1 MPGFNDIPASL
12 QARQKQQLYRQ
23 RRIVESPQARIIMVN
38 GNELLNLCSN
48 DYLGLANDE
57 RVRQA
62 FISGVN
68 TWGAGSG
75 ASHLVCGHTRAHHYL
90 EEQLAEFTARPR
102 ALMFSSGYAANLG
115 AINAL
120 VSAGDA
126 VFEDK
131 LNHASLLDGGLLSRA
146 KFKRFRHK
154 DCNHLNDQLAQ
165 MSASDGRKLIVTDG
179 VFSMDG
185 DLCDIDALCQIGA
198 DHKAWLMVDDAHGF
212 GVLGD
217 EGRGVVN
224 PTIHSSDD
232 VQVLV
237 GTLGK
242 AFGTQGAFVAGSE
255 ELIETLIQNAR
266 TFIYTTAL
274 PAAVAVATTESL
286 KIVRTEH
293 WRREK
298 LQTLIAQ
305 FREGALAL
313 GLDLLPSTTPIQPVL
328 MRSEADAL
336 QIAQQLEGQGILV
349 TAIRPPTVPAGT
361 SRLRITLTANHTEA
375 DVSQLLHALKRAML

>member
-1 MPGFNDIPASL
+1 LPGFNDIPASL

>member
-1 MPGFNDIPASL
+1 MPGFDDIPALL
-12 QARQKQQLYRQ
+12 QARQQQQLYRQ
-23 RRIVESPQARIIMVN
+23 RRVVESPQARVIMVN

-57 RVRQA
+57 RIRQA

-68 TWGAGSG
+68 TWGVGSG

-120 VSAGDA
+120 VSPGDA

-146 KFKRFRHK
+146 NFKRFRHK
-154 DCNHLNDQLAQ
+154 DCNHLNDQLGQ
-165 MSASDGRKLIVTDG
+165 ISASDGRKLIVTDG

-185 DLCDIDALCQIGA
+185 DLCDIDALCKIGTE
-198 DHKAWLMVDDAHGF
+198 HKAWLMVDDAHGF
-212 GVLGD
+212 GVLGE

-224 PTIHSSDD
+224 PAIHSSDD

-242 AFGTQGAFVAGSE
+242 AFGTQGAFIAGSE
-255 ELIETLIQNAR
+255 ELIETLIQSAR

-286 KIVRTEH
+286 RIVRTEH

-298 LQTLIAQ
+298 LQALIAQ
-305 FREGALAL
+305 FREGAQAL

-328 MRSEADAL
+328 MQSEANAL
-336 QIAQQLEGQGILV
+336 QVAQQLEDQGILV

-361 SRLRITLTANHTEA
+361 SRLRITFTANHTEA

>member
-305 FREGALAL
+305 FQEGALAL

>member
-1 MPGFNDIPASL
+1 
-12 QARQKQQLYRQ
+12 
-23 RRIVESPQARIIMVN
+23 MVN

-57 RVRQA
+57 RIRQA

-68 TWGAGSG
+68 TWGVGSG

-146 KFKRFRHK
+146 NFKRFRHK
-154 DCNHLNDQLAQ
+154 DCNHLNDQLGQ
-165 MSASDGRKLIVTDG
+165 ISASDGRKLIVTDG

-185 DLCDIDALCQIGA
+185 DLCDIDALCKIGTE
-198 DHKAWLMVDDAHGF
+198 HKAWLMVDDAHGF
-212 GVLGD
+212 GVLGE

-224 PTIHSSDD
+224 PAIHSSDD

-242 AFGTQGAFVAGSE
+242 AFGTQGAFIAGSE
-255 ELIETLIQNAR
+255 ELIETLIQGAR

-286 KIVRTEH
+286 RIVRTEH

-298 LQTLIAQ
+298 LQALIAQ
-305 FREGALAL
+305 FREGAQAL

-328 MRSEADAL
+328 MDSEANAL
-336 QIAQQLEGQGILV
+336 QVAQQLEDQGILV

-361 SRLRITLTANHTEA
+361 SRLRITFTANHTEA

>member
-1 MPGFNDIPASL
+1 MPGFDDIPALL
-12 QARQKQQLYRQ
+12 QARQQQQLYRQ
-23 RRIVESPQARIIMVN
+23 RRVVESPQARVIMVN

-57 RVRQA
+57 RIRQA

-68 TWGAGSG
+68 TWGVGSG

-90 EEQLAEFTARPR
+90 EEQLAEFTGRPR

-120 VSAGDA
+120 VSPGDA

-146 KFKRFRHK
+146 NFKRFRHK
-154 DCNHLNDQLAQ
+154 DCSHLNEQLGQ
-165 MSASDGRKLIVTDG
+165 VSGSDGRKLIVTDG

-185 DLCDIDALCQIGA
+185 DLCDVDALCQIGSE
-198 DHKAWLMVDDAHGF
+198 HKAWLMVDDAHGF
-212 GVLGD
+212 GVLGE

-224 PTIHSSDD
+224 PAIHSSDD

-298 LQTLIAQ
+298 LQALIAQ
-305 FREGALAL
+305 FREGAQAL

-328 MRSEADAL
+328 MQSEANAL
-336 QIAQQLEGQGILV
+336 QVAQQLEDQGILV

-361 SRLRITLTANHTEA
+361 SRLRITFTANHTKA
-375 DVSQLLHALKRAML
+375 DVGQLLLALKRAML

>member
-1 MPGFNDIPASL
+1 
-12 QARQKQQLYRQ
+12 
-23 RRIVESPQARIIMVN
+23 MVN

-48 DYLGLANDE
+48 DYLGLANDD
-57 RVRQA
+57 RIRQA

-68 TWGAGSG
+68 TWGVGSG

-146 KFKRFRHK
+146 NFKRFRHK
-154 DCNHLNDQLAQ
+154 DCNHLNDQLGQ
-165 MSASDGRKLIVTDG
+165 ISASDGRKLIVTDG

-185 DLCDIDALCQIGA
+185 DLCDIDALCQIGTE
-198 DHKAWLMVDDAHGF
+198 HKAWLMVDDAHGF
-212 GVLGD
+212 GVLGE

-224 PTIHSSDD
+224 PAIHSSDD
-232 VQVLV
+232 VPVLV

-242 AFGTQGAFVAGSE
+242 AFGTQGAFIAGSE

-286 KIVRTEH
+286 RIVRTEH

-298 LQTLIAQ
+298 LQALIAQ
-305 FREGALAL
+305 FREGAHLL

-328 MRSEADAL
+328 MDSEANAL
-336 QIAQQLEGQGILV
+336 QVAQQLEDQGILV

-361 SRLRITLTANHTEA
+361 SRLRITFTANHTEA

>member
-1 MPGFNDIPASL
+1 MPGFDDIPALL
-12 QARQKQQLYRQ
+12 QARQQQQLYRQ
-23 RRIVESPQARIIMVN
+23 RRVVESPQARIIMVN

-57 RVRQA
+57 RIRQA

-68 TWGAGSG
+68 TWGVGSG

-146 KFKRFRHK
+146 NFKRFRHK
-154 DCNHLNDQLAQ
+154 DCNHLNDQLGQ
-165 MSASDGRKLIVTDG
+165 ISASDGRKLIVTDG

-185 DLCDIDALCQIGA
+185 DLCDIDALCKIGTE
-198 DHKAWLMVDDAHGF
+198 HKAWLMVDDAHGF
-212 GVLGD
+212 GVLGE

-224 PTIHSSDD
+224 PAIHSSDD

-242 AFGTQGAFVAGSE
+242 AFGTQGAFIAGSE
-255 ELIETLIQNAR
+255 ELIETLIQSAR

-286 KIVRTEH
+286 RIVRTEH

-298 LQTLIAQ
+298 LQALIAQ
-305 FREGALAL
+305 FREGAQAL

-328 MRSEADAL
+328 MDSEANAL
-336 QIAQQLEGQGILV
+336 QVAQQLEDQGILV

-361 SRLRITLTANHTEA
+361 SRLRITFTANHTEA

>member
-165 MSASDGRKLIVTDG
+165 MSASDGRKLIVSDG

-305 FREGALAL
+305 FQEGALAL

-336 QIAQQLEGQGILV
+336 QIAQQLEDQGILV

>member
-1 MPGFNDIPASL
+1 MPGFDDIPALL
-12 QARQKQQLYRQ
+12 QARQQQQLYRQ
-23 RRIVESPQARIIMVN
+23 RRVVESPQARVIMVN

-48 DYLGLANDE
+48 DYLGLANDD
-57 RVRQA
+57 RIRQA

-68 TWGAGSG
+68 TWGVGSG

-120 VSAGDA
+120 VSPGDA

-146 KFKRFRHK
+146 NFKRFRHK
-154 DCNHLNDQLAQ
+154 DCSHLNEQLGQ
-165 MSASDGRKLIVTDG
+165 VSGSDGRKLIVTDG

-185 DLCDIDALCQIGA
+185 DLCDVDALCQIGSE
-198 DHKAWLMVDDAHGF
+198 HKAWLMVDDAHGF
-212 GVLGD
+212 GVLGE

-224 PTIHSSDD
+224 PAIHSSDD
-232 VQVLV
+232 VQILV

-286 KIVRTEH
+286 KILRTEH

-298 LQTLIAQ
+298 LQALIAQ
-305 FREGALAL
+305 FREGAQAL

-328 MRSEADAL
+328 MQSEANAL
-336 QIAQQLEGQGILV
+336 QVAQQLEGQGILV

-361 SRLRITLTANHTEA
+361 SRLRITFTANHTEA

>member
-1 MPGFNDIPASL
+1 MPGFDDIPALL
-12 QARQKQQLYRQ
+12 QARQQQQLYRQ
-23 RRIVESPQARIIMVN
+23 RRVVESPQARVIMVN

-146 KFKRFRHK
+146 NFKRFRHK
-154 DCNHLNDQLAQ
+154 DCNHLNDQLGQ
-165 MSASDGRKLIVTDG
+165 ISASDGRKLIVTDG

-185 DLCDIDALCQIGA
+185 DLCDIDALCQIGTE
-198 DHKAWLMVDDAHGF
+198 HKAWLMVDDAHGF
-212 GVLGD
+212 GVLGE

-224 PTIHSSDD
+224 PAIHSSDD

-242 AFGTQGAFVAGSE
+242 AFGTQGAFIAGSE

-286 KIVRTEH
+286 RIVRTEH

-298 LQTLIAQ
+298 LQALIAQ
-305 FREGALAL
+305 FREGAQVL

-328 MRSEADAL
+328 MDSEANAL
-336 QIAQQLEGQGILV
+336 QVAQQLEDQGILV

-361 SRLRITLTANHTEA
+361 SRLRITFTANHTEA

>member
-23 RRIVESPQARIIMVN
+23 RRIVESPQARVIMVN

>member
-1 MPGFNDIPASL
+1 MPGFDDIPALL
-12 QARQKQQLYRQ
+12 QARQQQQLYRQ
-23 RRIVESPQARIIMVN
+23 RRVVESPQARVIMVN

-48 DYLGLANDE
+48 DYLGLANDD
-57 RVRQA
+57 RIRQA

-68 TWGAGSG
+68 TWGVGSG

-146 KFKRFRHK
+146 NFKRFRHK
-154 DCNHLNDQLAQ
+154 DCNHLNDQLGQ
-165 MSASDGRKLIVTDG
+165 ISASDGRKLIVTDG

-185 DLCDIDALCQIGA
+185 DLCDIDALCQIGTE
-198 DHKAWLMVDDAHGF
+198 HKAWLMVDDAHGF
-212 GVLGD
+212 GVLGE

-224 PTIHSSDD
+224 PAIHSSDD
-232 VQVLV
+232 VPVLV

-242 AFGTQGAFVAGSE
+242 AFGTQGAFIAGSE

-286 KIVRTEH
+286 RIVRTEH

-298 LQTLIAQ
+298 LQALIAQ
-305 FREGALAL
+305 FREGAHLL

-328 MRSEADAL
+328 MDSEANAL
-336 QIAQQLEGQGILV
+336 QVAQQLEDQGILV

-361 SRLRITLTANHTEA
+361 SRLRITFTANHTEA

>member
-165 MSASDGRKLIVTDG
+165 MSASDGRKLIVSDG

>member
-1 MPGFNDIPASL
+1 MPGFDDIPALL
-12 QARQKQQLYRQ
+12 QARQQQQLYRQ
-23 RRIVESPQARIIMVN
+23 RRVVESPQARVIMVN

-57 RVRQA
+57 RIRQA

-68 TWGAGSG
+68 TWGVGSG

-146 KFKRFRHK
+146 NFKRFRHK
-154 DCNHLNDQLAQ
+154 DCNHLNDQLGQ
-165 MSASDGRKLIVTDG
+165 ISASDGRKLIVTDG

-185 DLCDIDALCQIGA
+185 DLCDIDALCKIGTE
-198 DHKAWLMVDDAHGF
+198 HKAWLMVDDAHGF
-212 GVLGD
+212 GVLGE

-224 PTIHSSDD
+224 PAIHSSDD

-242 AFGTQGAFVAGSE
+242 AFGTQGAFIAGSE
-255 ELIETLIQNAR
+255 ELIETLIQSAR

-286 KIVRTEH
+286 RIVRTEH

-298 LQTLIAQ
+298 LQALIAQ
-305 FREGALAL
+305 FREGAQAL

-328 MRSEADAL
+328 MDSEANAL
-336 QIAQQLEGQGILV
+336 QVAQQLEDQGILV

-361 SRLRITLTANHTEA
+361 SRLRITFTANHTEA

>member
-1 MPGFNDIPASL
+1 LPGFDDIPALL
-12 QARQKQQLYRQ
+12 QARQQQQLYRQ
-23 RRIVESPQARIIMVN
+23 RRVVESPQARVIMVN

-57 RVRQA
+57 RIRQA

-68 TWGAGSG
+68 TWGVGSG

-120 VSAGDA
+120 VSPGDA

-146 KFKRFRHK
+146 NFKRFRHK
-154 DCNHLNDQLAQ
+154 DCSHLNEQLGQ
-165 MSASDGRKLIVTDG
+165 VSGSDGRKLIVTDG

-185 DLCDIDALCQIGA
+185 DLCDVDALCQIGSE
-198 DHKAWLMVDDAHGF
+198 HKAWLMVDDAHGF
-212 GVLGD
+212 GVLGE

-224 PTIHSSDD
+224 PAIHSSDD
-232 VQVLV
+232 VQILV

-286 KIVRTEH
+286 KILRTEH

-298 LQTLIAQ
+298 LQALIAQ
-305 FREGALAL
+305 FREGAQAL

-328 MRSEADAL
+328 MQSEANAL
-336 QIAQQLEGQGILV
+336 QVAQQLEGQGILV

-361 SRLRITLTANHTEA
+361 SRLRITFTANHTEA

>member
-12 QARQKQQLYRQ
+12 QARQEQQLYRQ
-23 RRIVESPQARIIMVN
+23 RRVVESPQARVIMVN

-120 VSAGDA
+120 LSAGDA

-154 DCNHLNDQLAQ
+154 DCGHLNDQLGQ
-165 MSASDGRKLIVTDG
+165 MSASDARKLIVSDG

-185 DLCDIDALCQIGA
+185 DLCDIDALCQISA

-217 EGRGVVN
+217 EGRGIVN

-298 LQTLIAQ
+298 LQALIAQ
-305 FREGALAL
+305 FQEGAVAL
-313 GLDLLPSTTPIQPVL
+313 GLDLLPSTTPIQPLL
-328 MRSEADAL
+328 MRSEANAL
-336 QIAQQLEGQGILV
+336 QIAQQLEDQGILV

>member
-1 MPGFNDIPASL
+1 MPGFDDIPALL
-12 QARQKQQLYRQ
+12 QARQQQQLYRQ
-23 RRIVESPQARIIMVN
+23 RRVVESPQARVIMVN

-48 DYLGLANDE
+48 DYLGLANDD
-57 RVRQA
+57 RIRQA

-68 TWGAGSG
+68 TWGVGSG

-120 VSAGDA
+120 VSPGDA

-146 KFKRFRHK
+146 NFKRFRHK
-154 DCNHLNDQLAQ
+154 DCSHLNEQLGQ
-165 MSASDGRKLIVTDG
+165 VSGSDGRKLIVTDG

-185 DLCDIDALCQIGA
+185 DLCDVDALCQIGSE
-198 DHKAWLMVDDAHGF
+198 HKAWLMVDDAHGF
-212 GVLGD
+212 GVLGE

-224 PTIHSSDD
+224 PAIHSSDD
-232 VQVLV
+232 VQILV

-286 KIVRTEH
+286 KILRTEH

-298 LQTLIAQ
+298 LQALIAQ
-305 FREGALAL
+305 FREGAQAL

-328 MRSEADAL
+328 MQSEANAL
-336 QIAQQLEGQGILV
+336 QVAQQLEDQGILV

-361 SRLRITLTANHTEA
+361 SRLRITFTANHTEA

>member
-1 MPGFNDIPASL
+1 MPGFDDIPALL
-12 QARQKQQLYRQ
+12 QARQQQQLYRQ
-23 RRIVESPQARIIMVN
+23 RRVVESPQARVIMVN

-48 DYLGLANDE
+48 DYLGLANDD
-57 RVRQA
+57 RIRQA

-68 TWGAGSG
+68 TWGVGSG

-146 KFKRFRHK
+146 NFKRFRHK
-154 DCNHLNDQLAQ
+154 DCNHLNDQLGQ
-165 MSASDGRKLIVTDG
+165 ISASDGRKLIVTDG

-185 DLCDIDALCQIGA
+185 DLCDIDALCQIGTE
-198 DHKAWLMVDDAHGF
+198 HKAWLMVDDAHGF
-212 GVLGD
+212 GVLGE

-224 PTIHSSDD
+224 PAIHSSDD

-242 AFGTQGAFVAGSE
+242 AFGTQGAFIAGSE

-286 KIVRTEH
+286 RIVRTEH

-298 LQTLIAQ
+298 LQALIAQ
-305 FREGALAL
+305 FREGAQVL

-328 MRSEADAL
+328 MDSEANAL
-336 QIAQQLEGQGILV
+336 QVAQQLEDQGILV

-361 SRLRITLTANHTEA
+361 SRLRITFTANHTEA

>member
-1 MPGFNDIPASL
+1 MPGFDDIPALL
-12 QARQKQQLYRQ
+12 QARQQQQLYRQ
-23 RRIVESPQARIIMVN
+23 RRVVESPQARVIMVN

-57 RVRQA
+57 RIRQA

-68 TWGAGSG
+68 TWGVGSG

-120 VSAGDA
+120 VSPGDA

-146 KFKRFRHK
+146 NFKRFRHK
-154 DCNHLNDQLAQ
+154 DCSHLNEQLGQ
-165 MSASDGRKLIVTDG
+165 VSGSDGRKLIVTDG

-185 DLCDIDALCQIGA
+185 DLCDVDALCQIGSE
-198 DHKAWLMVDDAHGF
+198 HKAWLMVDDAHGF
-212 GVLGD
+212 GVLGE

-224 PTIHSSDD
+224 PAIHSSDD
-232 VQVLV
+232 VQILV

-286 KIVRTEH
+286 KILRTEH

-298 LQTLIAQ
+298 LQALIAQ
-305 FREGALAL
+305 FREGAQAL

-328 MRSEADAL
+328 MQSEANAL
-336 QIAQQLEGQGILV
+336 QVAQQLEDQGILV

-361 SRLRITLTANHTEA
+361 SRLRITFTANHTEA

>member
-1 MPGFNDIPASL
+1 LPGFDDIPALL
-12 QARQKQQLYRQ
+12 QARQQQQLYRQ
-23 RRIVESPQARIIMVN
+23 RRVVESPQARVIMVN

-57 RVRQA
+57 RIRQA

-68 TWGAGSG
+68 TWGVGSG

-126 VFEDK
+126 IFEDK

-146 KFKRFRHK
+146 NFKRFRHK
-154 DCNHLNDQLAQ
+154 DCNHLNDQLGQ
-165 MSASDGRKLIVTDG
+165 ISASDGRKLIVTDG

-185 DLCDIDALCQIGA
+185 DLCDIDALCKIGTE
-198 DHKAWLMVDDAHGF
+198 HKAWLMVDDAHGF
-212 GVLGD
+212 GVLGE

-224 PTIHSSDD
+224 PAIHSSDD

-242 AFGTQGAFVAGSE
+242 AFGTQGAFIAGSE
-255 ELIETLIQNAR
+255 ELIETLIQGAR

-286 KIVRTEH
+286 RIVRTEH

-298 LQTLIAQ
+298 LQALIAQ
-305 FREGALAL
+305 FREGAQAL

-328 MRSEADAL
+328 MDSEANAL
-336 QIAQQLEGQGILV
+336 QVAQQLEDQGILV

-361 SRLRITLTANHTEA
+361 SRLRITFTANHTEA

>member
-1 MPGFNDIPASL
+1 LPGFDDIPALL
-12 QARQKQQLYRQ
+12 QARQQQQLYRQ
-23 RRIVESPQARIIMVN
+23 RRVVESPQARVIMVN

-57 RVRQA
+57 RIRQA

-68 TWGAGSG
+68 TWGVGSG

-120 VSAGDA
+120 VSPGDA

-146 KFKRFRHK
+146 NFKRFRHK
-154 DCNHLNDQLAQ
+154 DCSHLNEQLGQ
-165 MSASDGRKLIVTDG
+165 VSGSDGRKLIVTDG

-185 DLCDIDALCQIGA
+185 DLCDVDALCQIGSE
-198 DHKAWLMVDDAHGF
+198 HKAWLMVDDAHGF
-212 GVLGD
+212 GVLGE

-224 PTIHSSDD
+224 PAIHSSDD
-232 VQVLV
+232 VQILV

-286 KIVRTEH
+286 KILRTEH

-298 LQTLIAQ
+298 LQALIAQ
-305 FREGALAL
+305 FREGAQAL

-328 MRSEADAL
+328 MQSEANAL
-336 QIAQQLEGQGILV
+336 QVAQQLEDQGILV

-361 SRLRITLTANHTEA
+361 SRLRITFTANHTEA

>member
-1 MPGFNDIPASL
+1 MPGFDDIPALL
-12 QARQKQQLYRQ
+12 QARQQQQLYRQ
-23 RRIVESPQARIIMVN
+23 RRVVESPQARVIMVN

-57 RVRQA
+57 RIRQA

-68 TWGAGSG
+68 TWGVGSG

-126 VFEDK
+126 IFEDK

-146 KFKRFRHK
+146 NFKRFRHK
-154 DCNHLNDQLAQ
+154 DCNHLNDQLGQ
-165 MSASDGRKLIVTDG
+165 ISASDGRKLIVTDG

-185 DLCDIDALCQIGA
+185 DLCDIDALCKIGTE
-198 DHKAWLMVDDAHGF
+198 HKAWLMVDDAHGF
-212 GVLGD
+212 GVLGE

-224 PTIHSSDD
+224 PAIHSSDD

-242 AFGTQGAFVAGSE
+242 AFGTQGAFIAGSE
-255 ELIETLIQNAR
+255 ELIETLIQGAR

-286 KIVRTEH
+286 RIVRTEH

-298 LQTLIAQ
+298 LQALIAQ
-305 FREGALAL
+305 FREGAQAL

-328 MRSEADAL
+328 MDSEANAL
-336 QIAQQLEGQGILV
+336 QVAQQLEDQGILV

-361 SRLRITLTANHTEA
+361 SRLRITFTANHTEA

>member
-1 MPGFNDIPASL
+1 MPGFDDIPALL
-12 QARQKQQLYRQ
+12 QARQQQQLYRQ
-23 RRIVESPQARIIMVN
+23 RRVVESPQARVIMVN

-57 RVRQA
+57 RIRQA

-68 TWGAGSG
+68 TWGVGSG

-120 VSAGDA
+120 VSPGDA

-146 KFKRFRHK
+146 NFKRFRHK
-154 DCNHLNDQLAQ
+154 DCSHLNEQLGQ
-165 MSASDGRKLIVTDG
+165 VSGSDGRKLIVTDG

-185 DLCDIDALCQIGA
+185 DLCDVDALCQIGSE
-198 DHKAWLMVDDAHGF
+198 HKAWLMVDDAHGF
-212 GVLGD
+212 GVLGE

-224 PTIHSSDD
+224 PVIHSSED

-242 AFGTQGAFVAGSE
+242 AFGTQGAFIAGSE

-286 KIVRTEH
+286 RIVRTEH

-298 LQTLIAQ
+298 LQALIAQ
-305 FREGALAL
+305 FREGAQAL

-328 MRSEADAL
+328 MQSEANAL
-336 QIAQQLEGQGILV
+336 QVAQQLEDQGILV

-361 SRLRITLTANHTEA
+361 SRLRITFTANHTEA

>member
-1 MPGFNDIPASL
+1 MPGFDDIPALL
-12 QARQKQQLYRQ
+12 QARQQQQLYRQ
-23 RRIVESPQARIIMVN
+23 RRVVESPQARVIMVN

-57 RVRQA
+57 RIRQA

-68 TWGAGSG
+68 TWGVGSG

-146 KFKRFRHK
+146 NFKRFRHK
-154 DCNHLNDQLAQ
+154 DCNHLNDQLGQ
-165 MSASDGRKLIVTDG
+165 ISASDGRKLIVTDG

-185 DLCDIDALCQIGA
+185 DLCDIDALCKIGTE
-198 DHKAWLMVDDAHGF
+198 HKAWLMVDDAHGF
-212 GVLGD
+212 GVLGE

-224 PTIHSSDD
+224 PAIHSSDD

-242 AFGTQGAFVAGSE
+242 AFGTQGAFIAGSE
-255 ELIETLIQNAR
+255 ELIETLIQGAR

-286 KIVRTEH
+286 RIVRTEH

-298 LQTLIAQ
+298 LQALIAQ
-305 FREGALAL
+305 FREGAQAL

-328 MRSEADAL
+328 MDSEANAL
-336 QIAQQLEGQGILV
+336 QVAQQLEDQGILV

-361 SRLRITLTANHTEA
+361 SRLRITFTANHTEA

>member
-165 MSASDGRKLIVTDG
+165 MSASDGRKLIVSDG

-305 FREGALAL
+305 FQEGALAL

>member
-1 MPGFNDIPASL
+1 LL
-12 QARQKQQLYRQ
+12 QARQQQQLYRQ
-23 RRIVESPQARIIMVN
+23 RRVVESPQARVIMVN

-57 RVRQA
+57 RIRQA

-68 TWGAGSG
+68 TWGVGSG

-126 VFEDK
+126 IFEDK

-146 KFKRFRHK
+146 NFKRFRHK
-154 DCNHLNDQLAQ
+154 DCNHLNDQLGQ
-165 MSASDGRKLIVTDG
+165 ISASDGRKLIVTDG

-185 DLCDIDALCQIGA
+185 DLCDIDALCKIGTE
-198 DHKAWLMVDDAHGF
+198 HKAWLMVDDAHGF
-212 GVLGD
+212 GVLGE

-224 PTIHSSDD
+224 PAIHSSDD

-242 AFGTQGAFVAGSE
+242 AFGTQGAFIAGSE
-255 ELIETLIQNAR
+255 ELIETLIQGAR

-286 KIVRTEH
+286 RIVRTEH

-298 LQTLIAQ
+298 LQALIAQ
-305 FREGALAL
+305 FREGAQAL

-328 MRSEADAL
+328 MDSEANAL
-336 QIAQQLEGQGILV
+336 QVAQQLEDQGILV

-361 SRLRITLTANHTEA
+361 SRLRITFTANHTEA